1 MVSEVKFKMK
11 TKPELVWPVV
21 FLRALDAMEPK
32 EKTLKIHHQ
41 EIVDNHVI
49 ATL

>member
-1 MVSEVKFKMK
+1 MK

-21 FLRALDAMEPK
+21 FLRALGAMEPK

-41 EIVDNHVI
+41 EIVDNNCYLVI
-49 ATL
+49 PRCLSLM